1 MPFVQKAMDLYL
13 AVMMGIFSGQSHQLH
28 ARMVRGEGLAY
39 VPLETVIQMVSKL
52 LPITAKVYVRSANM

>member
-1 MPFVQKAMDLYL
+1 MDLYL